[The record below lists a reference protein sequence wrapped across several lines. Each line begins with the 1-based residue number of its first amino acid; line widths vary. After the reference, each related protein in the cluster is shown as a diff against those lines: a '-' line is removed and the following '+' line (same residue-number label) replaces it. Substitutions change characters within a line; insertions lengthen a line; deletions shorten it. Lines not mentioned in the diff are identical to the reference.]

1 MAHRLV
7 GDLSKKLFECHCRE
21 RADVVFASRP
31 VVIIILRTEKLAHP
45 AVEARM
51 VERCDPLFLKHPVT
65 PCPQP
70 WGRLEESDLD
80 AVVEPLA

>member
-31 VVIIILRTEKLAHP
+31 VVIIILRTEKLGAP
-45 AVEARM
+45 CGGSTDGREVRSA
-51 VERCDPLFLKHPVT
+51 FLQAPGHHL
-65 PCPQP
+65 PQP
-70 WGRLEESDLD
+70 WGRLKESDLD

>member
-21 RADVVFASRP
+21 RADVVSTRRNNNPQA
-31 VVIIILRTEKLAHP
+31 EKLAHP

-65 PCPQP
+65 TFPQP